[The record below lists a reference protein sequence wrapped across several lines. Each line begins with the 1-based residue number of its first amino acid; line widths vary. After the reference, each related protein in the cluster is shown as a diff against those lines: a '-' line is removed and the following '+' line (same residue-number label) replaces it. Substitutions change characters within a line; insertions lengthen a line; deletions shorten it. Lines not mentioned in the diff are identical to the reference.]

1 MQLLN
6 PSIIFSF
13 LITAIILNQIPT
25 SCADNVQQ
33 YKKCSSSF
41 DCANFK
47 NLSYPFWGPNRPQYC
62 GHPSFELQC
71 KDEFSSITIMS
82 QSYRIL
88 EVIDSDH
95 RLKVVRTDYWDNICP
110 NNLKNTTI
118 GSTFFDYGSDTQNL
132 TIYYDCLYSPFPI
145 PDSFSP
151 QFNCSI
157 NGTQMVNY
165 FMLESV
171 LENGEDSVS
180 LSETMGTCKSR
191 VMIPILDS
199 EAERVVTNSSVEN
212 LKDVIDNGFEVE
224 WSANNSLCHEC
235 QSSGGHCG
243 YDPSSKDFTCFCK
256 DGSFPHS
263 CRSGKNSNT
272 GIIIGAVAGVAALVC
287 ILGACFLVWRRK
299 KKAEKSRS
307 IDVFMPPS
315 SSGTGTLTSTTN
327 SSQSIPSYPSSKS
340 GRVPQQSFYFG
351 VQVFTY
357 EELEEATDNFHTTK
371 EIGEGGFGTVYKGE
385 LKDGRVVA
393 VKRHYESNFKRVEQF
408 MNEVKILAHLRH
420 KNLVTLFGCTS
431 RSSRELLLVYEYI
444 PNGTVADH
452 LHGKRSSSAMITWPL
467 RLNIAVETAEAL
479 AYLHKKDVIHRD
491 VKSNNILLDE
501 KFHVKVADFGLSRL
515 FPTDVTHVS
524 TAPQG
529 TPGYVDP
536 EYYQCYQLTDKSDV
550 YSFGVLLV
558 ELISSLQ
565 AVDITRHRND
575 VNLANMAVNKIQS
588 QELNELVDPELGYEK
603 DDSVRRMTT
612 AVAELAFRCLQQQKD
627 MRPSM
632 DEVLEILNAIKS
644 DELETQDSKVLDV
657 VVRTD
662 ELVLLK
668 KGPYPTSPDSVADK
682 WTRGMLR

>member
-1 MQLLN
+1 MLSLSLSS
-6 PSIIFSF
+6 PTTTTIIIIFSIF
-13 LITAIILNQIPT
+13 IFSLHRTTSLPSDASLSICNNTTFNCGTIT
-25 SCADNVQQ
+25 
-33 YKKCSSSF
+33 
-41 DCANFK
+41 
-47 NLSYPFWGPNRPQYC
+47 NLSYPFTGGDR
-62 GHPSFELQC
+62 PSFCGPPQFHLNCQNNVPELNI
-71 KDEFSSITIMS
+71 SSV
-82 QSYRIL
+82 SYRVLQINSATRSLTLARLDLWNETCTNHYINTSFDGTIFSYGLGNRNLTLFYRCKTTSVFTEKPHNLFYCNSNGDKNNSYSLIGPFPLDPVLKFVECDEGVGVPIL
-88 EVIDSDH
+88 EVQANRFAGNRSLLREVLMKGFNVNYSNPFDDECFECIRSGGQQ
-95 RLKVVRTDYWDNICP
+95 C
-110 NNLKNTTI
+110 
-118 GSTFFDYGSDTQNL
+118 GFDYDNNE
-132 TIYYDCLYSPFPI
+132 PI
-145 PDSFSP
+145 CICG
-151 QFNCSI
+151 N
-157 NGTQMVNY
+157 
-165 FMLESV
+165 V
-171 LENGEDSVS
+171 L
-180 LSETMGTCKSR
+180 C
-191 VMIPILDS
+191 P
-199 EAERVVTNSSVEN
+199 
-212 LKDVIDNGFEVE
+212 
-224 WSANNSLCHEC
+224 
-235 QSSGGHCG
+235 SSGK
-243 YDPSSKDFTCFCK
+243 SS
-256 DGSFPHS
+256 S
-263 CRSGKNSNT
+263 T
-272 GIIIGAVAGVAALVC
+272 GIIIGVVGGVVVL
-287 ILGACFLVWRRK
+287 IFIIGACFVVRRRK
-299 KKAEKSRS
+299 KSAERSRS
-307 IDVFMPPS
+307 IEPFMPPS
-315 SSGTGTLTSTTN
+315 SSGTGTGTLTSTTN

-340 GRVPQQSFYFG
+340 GRVPQKSFYFG

-357 EELEEATDNFHTTK
+357 EELEEATDNFHTSK

-408 MNEVKILAHLRH
+408 MNEVEILSHLRH
-420 KNLVTLFGCTS
+420 KNLVSLFGCTS

-452 LHGKRSSSAMITWPL
+452 LHGKRSSSAMVTWPV
-467 RLNIAVETAEAL
+467 RLNIALETAEAL

-575 VNLANMAVNKIQS
+575 VNLANMAVNKIQG
-588 QELNELVDPELGYEK
+588 QELHELVDPELGYEK
-603 DDSVRRMTT
+603 DNSVRNMTT

-632 DEVLEILNAIKS
+632 DEVVEILKAIKS
-644 DELETQDSKVLDV
+644 DELETHESKVLDV